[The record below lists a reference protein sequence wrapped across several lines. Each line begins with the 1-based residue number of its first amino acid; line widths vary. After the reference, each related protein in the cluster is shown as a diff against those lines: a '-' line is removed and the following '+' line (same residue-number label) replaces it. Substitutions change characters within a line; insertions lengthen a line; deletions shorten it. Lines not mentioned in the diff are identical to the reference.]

1 MKLGGSFLALFLAG
15 VLEAQMPDYDTL
27 VAIHGELEDAST
39 AKSVSELETRLA
51 AIDISSWERSEK
63 VDYLLVGARLAGKD
77 FELRVMRPRSRDPLR
92 YIDRMR
98 RVAYEDVPVSDV
110 AAFRDRLR
118 GVRKI
123 VTEARVE
130 LTEPSAELARLAIR
144 HLEQHDG
151 VGQGEPVRHPQPAG
165 IIGWYR
171 DLDARVSR
179 AQPELAANVNETLEA
194 VVGFRDWLEEKLPS
208 MTAPAWIDLDDY
220 AWYLRNVR
228 LLPHSV
234 EDVRRI
240 GARELDRALTFLKIE
255 EHRNRGLPE
264 LEIATS
270 KDELD
275 RRVVEAER
283 QIRALINE
291 QSLLTLPPDTQ
302 MSFETDVFFTRRPEG
317 KRHFWEELSYRNA
330 LNNHVHASIPGHRF
344 DGFLQRRVDNPIR
357 RAHRDGVRGE
367 GWGFYIEEML
377 LQAGLLDELPRAR
390 ELFYVAQIARAVRI
404 PAELA
409 MQTGEMSL
417 DEAIRYMVDLVPYM
431 EEDLARYDLQIYLR
445 RPAYGMNY
453 TIGMAQ
459 IEELLAREALRL
471 GGDFDLGVFHD
482 TFLSKG
488 MIPIALIGWEMSGDD
503 EAYAWLL
510 QAID

>member
-39 AKSVSELETRLA
+39 AKSVSELETRLT

-63 VDYLLVGARLAGKD
+63 VDYLLVVARLAGKD

-123 VTEARVE
+123 VTEAQVE

-171 DLDARVSR
+171 HLDARVSR
-179 AQPELAANVNETLEA
+179 AQPELAADVNETLEA

-275 RRVVEAER
+275 
-283 QIRALINE
+283 
-291 QSLLTLPPDTQ
+291 
-302 MSFETDVFFTRRPEG
+302 
-317 KRHFWEELSYRNA
+317 
-330 LNNHVHASIPGHRF
+330 
-344 DGFLQRRVDNPIR
+344 
-357 RAHRDGVRGE
+357 
-367 GWGFYIEEML
+367 
-377 LQAGLLDELPRAR
+377 
-390 ELFYVAQIARAVRI
+390 
-404 PAELA
+404 
-409 MQTGEMSL
+409 
-417 DEAIRYMVDLVPYM
+417 
-431 EEDLARYDLQIYLR
+431 
-445 RPAYGMNY
+445 
-453 TIGMAQ
+453 
-459 IEELLAREALRL
+459 
-471 GGDFDLGVFHD
+471 
-482 TFLSKG
+482 
-488 MIPIALIGWEMSGDD
+488 
-503 EAYAWLL
+503 
-510 QAID
+510 